1 MIFAKIYQ
9 KKTTELT
16 QSFYYNLILD
26 YSSRNQLF
34 PQESISL
41 PELQVFFHKVDTD
54 FLGMTCHE
62 E

>member
-26 YSSRNQLF
+26 YSSGITSVF
-34 PQESISL
+34 P
-41 PELQVFFHKVDTD
+41 
-54 FLGMTCHE
+54 
-62 E
+62 